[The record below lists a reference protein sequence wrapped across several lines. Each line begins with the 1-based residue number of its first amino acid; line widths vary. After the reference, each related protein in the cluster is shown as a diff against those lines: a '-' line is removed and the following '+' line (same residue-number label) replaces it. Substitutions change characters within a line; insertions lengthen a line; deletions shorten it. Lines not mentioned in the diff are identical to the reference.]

1 MKGLKLK
8 RLLSPFFIYSFIN
21 FIAIIITL
29 FNLFDFY
36 EYSILNRNIKLPF
49 IGVTIASLFL
59 AFQLLCLWAFSKLK
73 LKNLNIKI
81 KLNNN
86 IINIIEYTIIL
97 ISLYGFI
104 KASKDVI
111 FSILSFNDI
120 FLLLGGRLRKYIS
133 WGKGYIFISDLIIV
147 PFALSF
153 SKTSKNYLLKRI
165 FTTLILVGEGLIYMS
180 RMRIFIVIISY
191 LLFYLRKNQYKNFI
205 NRKFIFKIFYI
216 TMIIF
221 AILIISFGARAGAQS
236 FNKENADIYKIAIYN
251 FFDYYSTTI
260 IFTIFGL
267 DLSNSKSINQIQAE
281 AGYNENIMGYTNI
294 GRYYQ
299 LFSTYSLFTI
309 IFIVAESYLA
319 IYFWKKFDNG
329 YESGIILYPIL
340 FYNLLEGPRLDILS
354 IIDYAIPT
362 LLLIIIILLKND
374 QKIFMQDKIWNTIQ
388 IKKL

>member
-36 EYSILNRNIKLPF
+36 EYSILKRNIELPF
-49 IGVTIASLFL
+49 IGVTMASLFL

-73 LKNLNIKI
+73 LKNLNIKF
-81 KLNNN
+81 KLNNK
-86 IINIIEYTIIL
+86 IINIIEYIIIL

-111 FSILSFNDI
+111 FSILSINDI

-153 SKTSKNYLLKRI
+153 SKTSKNYLFKRI
-165 FTTLILVGEGLIYMS
+165 LTTLILLGEGLIYMS
-180 RMRIFIVIISY
+180 RMRIFIVLISY
-191 LLFYLRKNQYKNFI
+191 LLFYLRKNQYKKFI
-205 NRKFIFKIFYI
+205 NRKFIFKASYI
-216 TMIIF
+216 IMIIF
-221 AILIISFGARAGAQS
+221 AILIISFGARGGAKS
-236 FNKENADIYKIAIYN
+236 FNKEYSDIYKIAVYN

-267 DLSNSKSINQIQAE
+267 DLSNPKSFNQIQTE
-281 AGYNENIMGYTNI
+281 AGYNEQIMGYTNN

-309 IFIVAESYLA
+309 FFIIVESYLV

-354 IIDYAIPT
+354 IIDYAIPI

-374 QKIFMQDKIWNTIQ
+374 QKIFM
-388 IKKL
+388 